1 MSLRRTTVTGKR
13 AAVLFL
19 VVFLVVAASAVVALG
34 APGTGVLLPPAALDE
49 GGARALRIAGVV
61 AAVAGLLA
69 LRAQRRRLR
78 SDRRHGPDPSG
89 AGLRAAVTIMA
100 VLALLAL
107 LRPSV
112 NFEGGEATA
121 PTGGMAI
128 NPDAPGPAPPP
139 STSAPLTEGFT
150 TEEAHDDRLGPVVG
164 PSPARPPGGATAA
177 DREAWSLPPQLG
189 SALLIFL
196 LILLLASAVV
206 VARVIEGRAGEEA
219 QEPPAEAP
227 IAAADAEAGL
237 LASLEDLSYEGGH
250 PRRQVIAAYHR
261 LLAALAAAG
270 APRQPPEAPHE
281 HLDRA
286 LGPLGVRPEPMHR
299 LTELYVRA
307 QFSELAITERHRD
320 ATVEALEASLEG
332 LRAVAGEAHA

>member
-1 MSLRRTTVTGKR
+1 MGKR
-13 AAVLFL
+13 AAVLL
-19 VVFLVVAASAVVALG
+19 LAVAASAVVALG
-34 APGTGVLLPPAALDE
+34 APGTGVMLPPAALDE

-61 AAVAGLLA
+61 AAVAGLFA
-69 LRAQRRRLR
+69 LRVQRRRLR

-89 AGLRAAVTIMA
+89 AGLRAAATIMA

-112 NFEGGEATA
+112 NIEGDAATA

-139 STSAPLTEGFT
+139 STNTPLTDGFT
-150 TEEAHDDRLGPVVG
+150 TEEARDYRLGPLVG
-164 PSPARPPGGATAA
+164 PSQARPPGGETAEGEA
-177 DREAWSLPPQLG
+177 AWSFPPRLG
-189 SALLIFL
+189 YG
-196 LILLLASAVV
+196 LLLVLLVAGAVV
-206 VARVIEGRAGEEA
+206 VARVIKGRSGDEV
-219 QEPPAEAP
+219 QEPPAEMP

-237 LASLEDLSYEGGH
+237 LASLDDLAYEGGD
-250 PRRQVIAAYHR
+250 PRRQVVAAYHR

-307 QFSELAITERHRD
+307 QFSELATTERHRR

-332 LRAVAGEAHA
+332 LRAVAEEAHA